1 MNKCE
6 RVVVCSSCWWFC
18 AAEELEC
25 FRRYFASLFAVP
37 ATGGSAEPQTTA
49 LEGCLTIEVLDEVRD
64 VLIVSIPQHCPASP
78 GVLGQTPQSCPP
90 LPVSHSFFLQKSTDF
105 AAAQTINMSKM

>member
-6 RVVVCSSCWWFC
+6 MIVVRSSCWWFC

-25 FRRYFASLFAVP
+25 FRHHFASLFAAP

-64 VLIVSIPQHCPASP
+64 VSIVSIPQSCPAS
-78 GVLGQTPQSCPP
+78 
-90 LPVSHSFFLQKSTDF
+90 PVSHSFLLQQSTEDF
-105 AAAQTINMSKM
+105 GAAQTTNTGRM